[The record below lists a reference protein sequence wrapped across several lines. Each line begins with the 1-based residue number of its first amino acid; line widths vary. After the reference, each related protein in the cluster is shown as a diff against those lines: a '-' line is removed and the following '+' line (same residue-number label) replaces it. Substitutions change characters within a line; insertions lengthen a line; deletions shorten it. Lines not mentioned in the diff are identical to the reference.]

1 MQLEFSSYALLA
13 LVNFFQ
19 GVITS
24 AMPVIVLEEEGGTG
38 ARKAKVEALTAL
50 GCVIRTIHLMMGVM
64 LVFKQRYSI

>member
-24 AMPVIVLEEEGGTG
+24 AMPPLLEEEGGTD

-64 LVFKQRYSI
+64 LVFKPRYSI